1 MNVGLLILQL
11 ELLKK
16 NEIRKTR
23 IHSVMRHCV
32 AQRHKGSAVV
42 LLGTIFIEEIQQ
54 QRIFLTNVN
63 HLILA
68 FRYSGRRP
76 RSSCV

>member
-23 IHSVMRHCV
+23 IHSVMRH
-32 AQRHKGSAVV
+32 QSV
-42 LLGTIFIEEIQQ
+42 LLRDTKVLLWFCWEL
-54 QRIFLTNVN
+54 FSLKK
-63 HLILA
+63 
-68 FRYSGRRP
+68 YSNNGYF
-76 RSSCV
+76 CLM